1 MEVRLRLMVAL
12 RALALVSVFGSV
24 GAARLAAQGA
34 AKPVAVS
41 GTVTDSTGA
50 GVGGARVQ
58 LTSKATGTTTAT
70 VTDKAGFYQFTNAPD
85 GPATM
90 TFFAPGF
97 ATLMLNDVVASPG
110 QTVTRNAVLPV
121 PEPVDS
127 TAFDDEKAK
136 PMPKEKRRPAT
147 ATYTGGDNREYVR
160 VTVDAVAG
168 PMGYAASPGLSAAT
182 QTLNA
187 QQQALVAAQR
197 FNFPSVIFYI
207 SASPLVYLP
216 NEGSPDSIQSA
227 QETDRNPL
235 WLDATFYLVPEDA
248 NGNPI
253 TGACTDGSMQVLG
266 LLPQANISAPKTSV
280 VGDVASSAVDVSG
293 ALASFYPNGGT
304 VAAATKAMNVV
315 FQDLFPPRPVAYQY
329 PNMNGNCEI
338 GWFFRPNTNA
348 TGGAGQASILGIQTG
363 IVLLKTTRNIKQ
375 IQMHGQTL
383 SAWSKPPT
391 SYSKSLYVGR
401 QADMGV
407 VKLPDIDNI
416 DYEGLTSLAMFPS
429 LIPKAQAM
437 KVLHLDVPADF
448 VKFAK
453 ANGLVG
459 TDDAFDYVTNA
470 SLTAFLG
477 LGAPKAAEAAEPSKP
492 VAADKPA
499 VVKPGG
505 KGTNAAGGNAVKKH

>member
-1 MEVRLRLMVAL
+1 M
-12 RALALVSVFGSV
+12 ALVAMFGFV
-24 GAARLAAQGA
+24 GMARLAAQGA
-34 AKPVAVS
+34 AELPAVS

-50 GVGGARVQ
+50 SVGGARVQ
-58 LTSKATGTTTAT
+58 LTSKATGTTTTT
-70 VTDKAGFYQFTNAPD
+70 VSDKAGLYRFTNAPE
-85 GPATM
+85 GPATLA
-90 TFFAPGF
+90 FFAPGF
-97 ATLMLNDVVASPG
+97 GPLVLNDVVVSPG
-110 QTVTRNAVLPV
+110 QTVTRNAVLPLPQSV
-121 PEPVDS
+121 GS

-136 PMPKEKRRPAT
+136 PMPKEKKHPAT
-147 ATYTGGDNREYVR
+147 AIYTGEDNREYVR

-168 PMGYAASPGLSAAT
+168 PMGYAATPSLSAAT

-253 TGACTDGSMQVLG
+253 PGACTDGSMQVLG

-293 ALASFYPNGGT
+293 ALASFYPGAATG

-315 FQDLFPPRPVAYQY
+315 FQDLFPPKPVAYQY

-348 TGGAGQASILGIQTG
+348 AGGAGQASILGIQTG

-407 VKLPDIDNI
+407 VKLPDIENI

-437 KVLHLDVPADF
+437 KVLHIDVPADF

-477 LGAPKAAEAAEPSKP
+477 LGAPKAADAPTPSKP
-492 VAADKPA
+492 PAADKPA
-499 VVKPGG
+499 VAKPSG
-505 KGTNAAGGNAVKKH
+505 KGEKSGGGTVVKKP

>member
-1 MEVRLRLMVAL
+1 
-12 RALALVSVFGSV
+12 
-24 GAARLAAQGA
+24 
-34 AKPVAVS
+34 
-41 GTVTDSTGA
+41 
-50 GVGGARVQ
+50 
-58 LTSKATGTTTAT
+58 
-70 VTDKAGFYQFTNAPD
+70 
-85 GPATM
+85 
-90 TFFAPGF
+90 
-97 ATLMLNDVVASPG
+97 
-110 QTVTRNAVLPV
+110 
-121 PEPVDS
+121 
-127 TAFDDEKAK
+127 
-136 PMPKEKRRPAT
+136 
-147 ATYTGGDNREYVR
+147 
-160 VTVDAVAG
+160 
-168 PMGYAASPGLSAAT
+168 
-182 QTLNA
+182 
-187 QQQALVAAQR
+187 
-197 FNFPSVIFYI
+197 
-207 SASPLVYLP
+207 
-216 NEGSPDSIQSA
+216 
-227 QETDRNPL
+227 
-235 WLDATFYLVPEDA
+235 
-248 NGNPI
+248 
-253 TGACTDGSMQVLG
+253 MQVLG

-348 TGGAGQASILGIQTG
+348 AGGAGQASILGIQTG

-416 DYEGLTSLAMFPS
+416 DYDSLTSLAMFPS
-429 LIPKAQAM
+429 LISKAQAM

-470 SLTAFLG
+470 SLTAFFG